1 MTFFA
6 KSFCEF
12 TQGIFKKNMSKLP
25 KAKTADLVVQESGKE
40 LLLYNL
46 TANKAFCLNET
57 SAIVY
62 QSCDGKTTFAEL
74 KKQSHFSD
82 ELIFLALEELKREN
96 LLEENYS
103 SPLERLSRRQAV
115 KKIGLSSLS
124 ALPVIT
130 SIVAP
135 TAAASASTCV
145 FPDGLLEGEFP
156 SPASISGA
164 CGSQPDSF
172 YEFWSC
178 DTQAWNCCT
187 GQAHYV
193 RCTET
198 PSPFPGGQPISNI
211 TCYCEP

>member
-1 MTFFA
+1 
-6 KSFCEF
+6 
-12 TQGIFKKNMSKLP
+12 MSKLP
-25 KAKTADLVVQESGKE
+25 KAKTTDLVIQESGKE

-46 TANKAFCLNET
+46 TTNKAFCLNET

-62 QSCDGKTTFAEL
+62 QNCDGDTTFADL

-96 LLEENYS
+96 LLEEKYV
-103 SPLERLSRRQAV
+103 SPLEGLSRRQAV
-115 KKIGLSSLS
+115 KKIGVSTLL
-124 ALPVIT
+124 ALPIIT
-130 SIVAP
+130 SVVAP
-135 TAAASASTCV
+135 AAAASASSCIY
-145 FPDGLLEGEFP
+145 PGQPLEGEFL
-156 SPASISGA
+156 SPASVLGA
-164 CGSQPDSF
+164 CGSQPQSF

-193 RCTET
+193 SCSET
-198 PSPFPGGQPISNI
+198 SSPFPGGQPTAHI